1 MLVKWRP
8 TRSLLPEIFEE
19 DIFDWDVFPRLFPR
33 TTEVMRFQPRIEVRE
48 TADEYLVH
56 AEMPGLDKKDF
67 HLSIEG
73 NTLTLRGEKKQE
85 HVEEGEQFY
94 RSERAYGSFTRTF
107 TLTDDIDRD
116 KIKAEYKNGVL
127 TIHLPKTEKARGK
140 EIPVEVK

>member
-8 TRSLLPEIFEE
+8 MRSLLPDIFEE
-19 DIFDWDVFPRLFPR
+19 DIFDWDILPSRWTR
-33 TTEVMRFQPRIEVRE
+33 TTEVVTFQPRIEVRE
-48 TADEYLVH
+48 TDKEYQIH

-73 NTLTLRGEKKQE
+73 DMLTLRGEKKKE

-94 RSERAYGSFTRTF
+94 RSERAYGTFLRSFR
-107 TLTDDIDRD
+107 LTDDVDRD

-127 TIHLPKTEKARGK
+127 TVHLPKTERARGK